1 MADEYV
7 STLSITELV
16 IAVHNDEKIKKDIL
30 AILKFQ
36 LDDNAKQRR
45 LLPSGNYT
53 RPRSCMDSRS
63 QKLIYDY
70 FS

>member
-1 MADEYV
+1 MFPV
-7 STLSITELV
+7 
-16 IAVHNDEKIKKDIL
+16 NDEKIKKDIL